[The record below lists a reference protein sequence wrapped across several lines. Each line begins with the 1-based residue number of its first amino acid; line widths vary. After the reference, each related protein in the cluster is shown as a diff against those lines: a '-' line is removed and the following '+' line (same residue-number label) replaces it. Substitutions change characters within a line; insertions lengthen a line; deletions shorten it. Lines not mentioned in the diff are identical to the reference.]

1 MKKLLALLLALAMLM
16 CLAACGESEKPK
28 DDTAA
33 TTTTTTT
40 EAATTTTTKPQEE
53 EFVFEEVTVL
63 DDENCVIRITEI
75 DEDNDWGYTLKAYF
89 ENKSDVDYM
98 FSVDAATV
106 NGVSVDP
113 FFAVE
118 VAAGKKAK
126 EDISFGDVLPEGVD
140 IGEYTDIAL
149 TFSVYDPEDWE
160 ADAVAEVTAH
170 VYPLG
175 KDKATVYT
183 REAQETDQVLV
194 DSDLFTMIAIGTEE
208 DELWGY
214 TTDIYLVNKSDK
226 DLMLSVDEAS
236 LNDFMVEPFYATVL
250 TVGSCAFG
258 EITWLYGTLEENDF
272 DTVES
277 IEFTL
282 SVMDSN
288 DWLGDPL
295 AEETVTFTP

>member
-1 MKKLLALLLALAMLM
+1 MKKLLALLLALAMLT

-28 DDTAA
+28 DDA

-40 EAATTTTTKPQEE
+40 DTATTTTTKPQED

-63 DDENCVIRITEI
+63 DDENCVIRITGIE
-75 DEDNDWGYTLKAYF
+75 EDKLWGYTLKGYF
-89 ENKSDVDYM
+89 ENKSDADYM
-98 FSVDAATV
+98 ISVDAATI
-106 NGVSVDP
+106 NGVAAEP
-113 FFAVE
+113 LFAVD

-126 EDISFGDVLPEGVD
+126 EDISFGDVFPEGVD

-149 TFSVYDPEDWE
+149 TFSVSDAEDWE
-160 ADAVAEVTAH
+160 ADAVAEETAH

-194 DSDLFTMIAIGTEE
+194 DNDLFTMIAIGTGE

-214 TTDIYLVNKSDK
+214 TTDVYFVNKSDK
-226 DLMLSVDEAS
+226 NLLLSVDEAS
-236 LNDFMVEPFYATVL
+236 VNDFMAEPFFATAL
-250 TVGSCAFG
+250 PAESCAFG
-258 EITWLYGTLEENDF
+258 EIAWFGESLEDSGI
-272 DTVES
+272 DAVES

-282 SVMDSN
+282 SAMDN
-288 DWLGDPL
+288 DDWLGDPL
-295 AEETVTFTP
+295 AEEPVTFTP